1 MQRLDNYFRGLAEA
15 SRLRIVNLLL
25 QRELCVCDIQR
36 ILNLTQPSASRHL
49 SYLKHAGLV
58 ADRRDGLRV
67 FYRLTEEESP
77 ILQNLCDFLR
87 GALRGEEPF
96 ESDVKQLQDS
106 VARGACAIPPSDP
119 VNETSNERVPGA
131 L

>member
-1 MQRLDNYFRGLAEA
+1 MHRLDNYFRGLAEA

-67 FYRLTEEESP
+67 FYRLTEEEAP

-106 VARGACAIPPSDP
+106 VARGACAIPPSSP

>member
-67 FYRLTEEESP
+67 FYRLTGSSTRARLMKSQMSIFSNPGHLPVQTHISSP
-77 ILQNLCDFLR
+77 GR
-87 GALRGEEPF
+87 WA
-96 ESDVKQLQDS
+96 
-106 VARGACAIPPSDP
+106 AI
-119 VNETSNERVPGA
+119 
-131 L
+131 

>member
-1 MQRLDNYFRGLAEA
+1 MHRLDNYFRGLAEA

-67 FYRLTEEESP
+67 FYRLTEEEAP

-87 GALRGEEPF
+87 GALRGEDPF

-106 VARGACAIPPSDP
+106 VARGACAIPPSSP